1 MGPGDAEQVL
11 DGRRPVGEVA
21 PVDEAWQAGV
31 VQVLDGELVGEARW
45 DGLKDGLEDEKRQPD
60 VVLCAVSRVQ
70 RRGLLDEAQQ
80 LHGT

>member
-31 VQVLDGELVGEARW
+31 VQVLDGALVGEARW
-45 DGLKDGLEDEKRQPD
+45 DGLGDEKRQLD
-60 VVLCAVSRVQ
+60 VVLCAGLRVQ

-80 LHGT
+80 LHET

>member
-31 VQVLDGELVGEARW
+31 VQVLDGALVGEARW
-45 DGLKDGLEDEKRQPD
+45 DGLGDEKRQLD
-60 VVLCAVSRVQ
+60 VVLCEGLRVQ

-80 LHGT
+80 LHET

>member
-11 DGRRPVGEVA
+11 DGRRLVGDVA

-31 VQVLDGELVGEARW
+31 VQVLDGALVGEARW
-45 DGLKDGLEDEKRQPD
+45 DGLGDGLGDEKRQPD
-60 VVLCAVSRVQ
+60 VVLCAVLRVQ

-80 LHGT
+80 LHET